1 MASKNNWVRD
11 HLEQFTKGHSTKVKK
26 LVVVKRLEKLV
37 EEGEREF
44 RAKMRAIGRTHHRNL
59 VRLLGY
65 CIKDSK
71 GLLVYEY
78 MSNGSLADHLFKA
91 QTSPN
96 WNVIGPTNIH
106 IS

>member
-65 CIKDSK
+65 CMIWS
-71 GLLVYEY
+71 
-78 MSNGSLADHLFKA
+78 S
-91 QTSPN
+91 QR
-96 WNVIGPTNIH
+96 IH
-106 IS
+106 VLIYTC